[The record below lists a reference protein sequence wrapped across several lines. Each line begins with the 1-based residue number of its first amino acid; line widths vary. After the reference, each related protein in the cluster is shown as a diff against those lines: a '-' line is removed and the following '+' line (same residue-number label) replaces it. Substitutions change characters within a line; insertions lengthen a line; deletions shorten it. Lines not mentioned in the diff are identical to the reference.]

1 MLVVRR
7 LPDTARSVRAVP
19 TGSRWWSTLYVM
31 STYRYRA
38 SAALLLAP
46 LLLAACAMGEK
57 PSASTQPDAGD
68 TVVSPA
74 SVETAKLG
82 VPFRNGSFEVTVTRV
97 ETGVRQ
103 LDISDAA
110 KSSGVKPW
118 TPKNGRYVVVH
129 LTARNIGNIATYCST
144 NDSTLVDDAGTAYGV
159 AVLVGAPPVGQGLGG
174 DTQPGMTGSGFL
186 VFDVPTS
193 AGTPATLVLNTK
205 QHRATINPAPTVVN
219 LHS

>member
-1 MLVVRR
+1 
-7 LPDTARSVRAVP
+7 
-19 TGSRWWSTLYVM
+19 M

-38 SAALLLAP
+38 GAALLLAP

-68 TVVSPA
+68 PVVSPLP
-74 SVETAKLG
+74 SPSSETAKLG
-82 VPFRNGSFEVTVTRV
+82 VPVRNGSFEVTVTKV

-103 LDISDAA
+103 LDISDTA
-110 KSSGVKPW
+110 KSGGLKPW
-118 TPKNGRYVVVH
+118 KPQNGQYVVVH

-144 NDSTLVDDAGTAYGV
+144 NNSTLVDDAGRNYSSTG
-159 AVLVGAPPVGQGLGG
+159 LLGGAPPVGQGLGG

-193 AGTPATLVLNTK
+193 VGTPATLVLNTK
-205 QHRATINPAPTVVN
+205 LHRATINSPPTVVN